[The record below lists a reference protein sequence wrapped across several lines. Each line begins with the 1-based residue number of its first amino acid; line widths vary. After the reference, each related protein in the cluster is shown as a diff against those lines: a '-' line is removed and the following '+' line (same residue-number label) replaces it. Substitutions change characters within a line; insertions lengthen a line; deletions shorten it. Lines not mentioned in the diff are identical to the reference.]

1 MTRCMNGCSVFFFLM
16 IRRPP
21 RSPRTDTLF
30 PCTTLFRSAGLRLVA
45 RRLARGDEQQRG
57 QRERGG
63 AEDGRVHVGSGGV
76 AQRACLGSAHE
87 MMFLLHPDDSLSG
100 SGLWG
105 RKGPKNRPFRGCQE
119 VDRKSVVQGKSVS
132 VRVDFGGGR
141 IIKKKKK

>member
-105 RKGPKNRPFRGCQE
+105 RTGLKNRPLRGCPA
-119 VDRKSVVQGKSVS
+119 
-132 VRVDFGGGR
+132 GR
-141 IIKKKKK
+141 GAAKDVYARASESGRASGRERGCENG